1 MPKWGT
7 TKDENAA
14 RLSGLGPESRYKRL
28 DTGLRRYD
36 DVFRYKNLRS
46 LKKERRNTMPKMT
59 AMEAAVRILQSEG
72 VRHIFGIPGAGILP
86 FYRAL
91 KDLGTIKHMVTRH
104 EEGAIHMADGY
115 ARAIG
120 TVGVCAATSGPGA
133 SNFVTGLYTAQVDSI
148 PILAIT
154 GQNVRS
160 QLGREA
166 FQAVDIAEIVK
177 PVTKKAYCVKEPAM
191 VPWVFREAF
200 KIMREGR
207 PGPVLIDLP
216 LDVQRGEIEYDPETD
231 APLPV
236 FRMPPNKKQV
246 AKALDMLLA
255 AEKPV
260 MLLGGGVVVADACK
274 EFVQIAEALQIPVVA
289 SYMGKS
295 GIPWDHP
302 LMAGQVGIQCNTRSG
317 NQIFLESDIVLA
329 VGARFNDRHTGDINV
344 YKGNRK
350 FIHVDVDPGQLG
362 KNLMPH
368 LGICADAKLTL
379 QAILDEIK
387 LRSVK
392 PQITD
397 WSGKVPHVRQ
407 SLERK
412 TDYDETP
419 IKPQRVFKEINEYFD
434 PETVFVTCIG
444 LNQIWSGQL
453 QKISKPRHYLDCGGA
468 GPLGWDLPASIGAK
482 VARPDKQ
489 IVMVVGDFG
498 FQFCMEELPVAV
510 MYKTPFVCVVLNN
523 GYLGL
528 IRQAE
533 KYNFDMNY
541 EVQIWYETQAE
552 NQGRGFDFVKFA
564 EACGARGERV
574 TDPAELKAAFK
585 RGAEAGVPY
594 VIDVIME
601 RETDCSMGVAINSVK
616 EFV

>member
-1 MPKWGT
+1 M
-7 TKDENAA
+7 A
-14 RLSGLGPESRYKRL
+14 
-28 DTGLRRYD
+28 
-36 DVFRYKNLRS
+36 
-46 LKKERRNTMPKMT
+46 KMT
-59 AMEAAVRILQSEG
+59 AMQAAVKILQSEG
-72 VRHIFGIPGAGILP
+72 VKHIFGIPGAGILP
-86 FYRAL
+86 FYQAL

-115 ARAIG
+115 ARAVG

-148 PILAIT
+148 PILALT
-154 GQNVRS
+154 GQNVRA

-166 FQAVDIAEIVK
+166 FQAVDIVEVVK
-177 PVTKKAYCVKEPAM
+177 SLTKKAYCIKEPAM

-207 PGPVLIDLP
+207 QGPVLIDLP
-216 LDVQRGEIEYDPETD
+216 LDVQKGEIEYDPD
-231 APLPV
+231 VDGPLPI
-236 FRMPPNKKQV
+236 FRAPPNPRQV
-246 AKALDMLLA
+246 AKALDMLLEA
-255 AEKPV
+255 QKPV
-260 MLLGGGVVVADACK
+260 MLLGGGVILADASK
-274 EFVQIAEALQIPVVA
+274 AFVALAEALKIPVVS

-317 NQIFLESDIVLA
+317 NQTFLESDLVLA
-329 VGARFNDRHTGDINV
+329 IGARFNDRHTGDINV

-362 KNLMPH
+362 KNVMPH

-379 QAILDEIK
+379 QAILDEI
-387 LRSVK
+387 RARGVK
-392 PQITD
+392 PKMSD

-412 TDYDETP
+412 TDYPDLP
-419 IKPQRVFKEINEYFD
+419 IKPQRAFKELNEFFD
-434 PETVFVTCIG
+434 EETVFVTCIG

-489 IVMVVGDFG
+489 VVTVVGDFG

-510 MYKTPFVCVVLNN
+510 MYKVPFVCIVLNN

-533 KYNFDMNY
+533 KYVYNMDY
-541 EVQIWYETQAE
+541 EVQIWYETKAE
-552 NQGRGFDFVKFA
+552 NEGRGFDFVKFA
-564 EACGARGERV
+564 ESCGAKGERV
-574 TDPAELKAAFK
+574 TDPDQLKAAFK
-585 RGAEAGVPY
+585 RGVDSGMPY
-594 VIDVIME
+594 VIDVILE
-601 RETDCSMGVAINSVK
+601 RETDCSMGVSIDAVR
-616 EFV
+616 EFE

>member
-1 MPKWGT
+1 
-7 TKDENAA
+7 
-14 RLSGLGPESRYKRL
+14 
-28 DTGLRRYD
+28 
-36 DVFRYKNLRS
+36 
-46 LKKERRNTMPKMT
+46 MPKMT
-59 AMEAAVRILQSEG
+59 SMDAAVRILESEG
-72 VRHIFGIPGAGILP
+72 VRNIFGIPGAGILP
-86 FYRAL
+86 FYRSL
-91 KDLGTIKHMVTRH
+91 KDLGSIKHMVARH

-154 GQNVRS
+154 GQNVKA

-166 FQAVDIAEIVK
+166 FQAVDIAEIVR
-177 PVTKKAYCVKEPAM
+177 PVTKKSYCVKDAAM

-200 KIMREGR
+200 KIMKEGR

-216 LDVQRGEIEYDPETD
+216 LDVQKAEIEYDPETD
-231 APLPV
+231 APLPI

-246 AKALDMLLA
+246 AKALDMLLE

-260 MLLGGGVVVADACK
+260 MLLGGGVILADACR
-274 EFVQIAEALQIPVVA
+274 EFAAIAEALQIPVVS

-317 NQIFLESDIVLA
+317 NQTFLESDLVFA
-329 VGARFNDRHTGDINV
+329 VGARFNDRHTGDVNV

-350 FIHVDVDPGQLG
+350 FIHVDVDPGQIG
-362 KNLMPH
+362 KNIMPH

-379 QAILDEIK
+379 EAILQEIK
-387 LRSVK
+387 GRGIK
-392 PQITD
+392 PQSSD
-397 WSGKVPHVRQ
+397 WSGKVPHVRE

-412 TDYDETP
+412 TDYEDIP
-419 IKPQRVFKEINEYFD
+419 IKPQRAFKEINEFFD
-434 PETVFVTCIG
+434 DETVFVTCIG

-453 QKISKPRHYLDCGGA
+453 QKIAKPRHYLDCGGA

-489 IVMVVGDFG
+489 VAMVVGDYG

-510 MYKTPFVCVVLNN
+510 MYNVPFVCVVLNN

-533 KYNFDMNY
+533 KYNFDMDY
-541 EVQIWYETQAE
+541 EVQIWYETKAE
-552 NQGRGFDFVKFA
+552 NEGRGFDFVKFA
-564 EACGARGERV
+564 EACGAKGERV
-574 TDPAELKAAFK
+574 SDPNEIKAALK
-585 RGAEAGVPY
+585 RGVDSGVPY
-594 VIDVIME
+594 VIDVILE
-601 RETDCSMGVAINSVK
+601 RDTDCSMGMSIDAIK
-616 EFV
+616 EFE